1 MKINDVD
8 LHDYANHFSALISRM
23 RLGLSID
30 EPILLPDAY
39 FRAKYPERYQN
50 ISYDT
55 HKIQALKK
63 IVDWFNSQLKKTK
76 DIIKSLFEDIGELIY
91 GNKTHFNEALQEVL

>member
-39 FRAKYPERYQN
+39 FRAKYPSRNYQ
-50 ISYDT
+50 ISPEDI
-55 HKIQALKK
+55 KFQAIKK
-63 IVDWFNSQLKKTK
+63 IINWFNSQLQKTK
-76 DIIKSLFEDIGELIY
+76 DVIISLFEDIGELIY
-91 GNKTHFNEALQEVL
+91 GNKKHFNQALQEVL